1 MATRSK
7 TAPSKRR
14 GTAGPGRPAR
24 RAGESASTRP
34 GPSTRPTP
42 APRRAPNVSATPAAT
57 NGHDLPDWPQLK
69 LDIVRRYGAAYST
82 ISSRQPGLAHYW
94 IDGFIRPGADT
105 PARGFEPG
113 SALNALLV
121 TPPFRHHYL
130 VSMDGER
137 VEALRGAVNGRADVT
152 LLEGSQALLDD
163 VLPRVRQEEYRRAL
177 CVIDPC
183 GPALDWRAVELAG
196 RLRTIDLFVALADPR
211 GDGPQPLKRRLRED
225 AGFAN
230 VLDPL
235 RLLDGAG
242 RTAAHLFFAS
252 RNNMANGIVEDI
264 FTTYRVGTGPG
275 ARA

>member
-7 TAPSKRR
+7 AAPSKRR
-14 GTAGPGRPAR
+14 TPGRPADHEH
-24 RAGESASTRP
+24 RAGVRP
-34 GPSTRPTP
+34 APTGPTP
-42 APRRAPNVSATPAAT
+42 ATTSS
-57 NGHDLPDWPQLK
+57 HDLPDWPQLK

-105 PARGFEPG
+105 TAREFVPG

-130 VSMDGER
+130 VSMEGTHAD
-137 VEALRGAVNGRADVT
+137 ALRGAVDGRADVT

-177 CVIDPC
+177 CVLDPC

-235 RLLDGAG
+235 PLRDGAG

-264 FTTYRVGTGPG
+264 FTAYRDGG
-275 ARA
+275 AHA

>member
-7 TAPSKRR
+7 AVPSKRSGAAGR
-14 GTAGPGRPAR
+14 GRLTERRAGGSATDRPAR
-24 RAGESASTRP
+24 
-34 GPSTRPTP
+34 
-42 APRRAPNVSATPAAT
+42 AT

-94 IDGFIRPGADT
+94 IDGFIRSGTDTLAREFVPG
-105 PARGFEPG
+105 G
-113 SALNALLV
+113 ALNALLV

-130 VSMDGER
+130 VSMGGER
-137 VEALRGAVNGRADVT
+137 VDALRGAVDGRADVT

-177 CVIDPC
+177 CVLDPC
-183 GPALDWRAVELAG
+183 GPALDWRAVEMAG
-196 RLRTIDLFVALADPR
+196 RLRTIDLFVVLADAPGGAQVHR
-211 GDGPQPLKRRLRED
+211 RRLRED
-225 AGFAN
+225 AGFAS

-235 RLLDGAG
+235 PLLDGAG
-242 RTAAHLFFAS
+242 RAAAHLFFAS

-264 FTTYRVGTGPG
+264 FTAYRDGDAHG

>member
-7 TAPSKRR
+7 AVPSKRSAAGR
-14 GTAGPGRPAR
+14 GRLTER
-24 RAGESASTRP
+24 RAGGSATAR
-34 GPSTRPTP
+34 P
-42 APRRAPNVSATPAAT
+42 APAT

-105 PARGFEPG
+105 PARGFVPG

-130 VSMDGER
+130 VSMGGER
-137 VEALRGAVNGRADVT
+137 VDALRGAVDGRADVT

-177 CVIDPC
+177 CVLDPC
-183 GPALDWRAVELAG
+183 GPALDWRAVEMAG
-196 RLRTIDLFVALADPR
+196 RLRTIDLFAAFADTR
-211 GDGPQPLKRRLRED
+211 DDTPQTLKRRLRED

-230 VLDPL
+230 VMEPL
-235 RLLDGAG
+235 ALRDGAG
-242 RTAAHLFFAS
+242 RIASHLFFAS
-252 RNNMANGIVEDI
+252 RNNMANGVVEDI
-264 FTTYRVGTGPG
+264 FTTHRDGRAAPPPPAATRSTGKRGT
-275 ARA
+275 RA